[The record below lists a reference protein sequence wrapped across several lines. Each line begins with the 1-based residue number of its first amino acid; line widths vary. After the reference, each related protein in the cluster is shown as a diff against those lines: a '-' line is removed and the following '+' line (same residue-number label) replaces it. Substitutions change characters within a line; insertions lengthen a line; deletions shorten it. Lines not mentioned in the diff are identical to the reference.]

1 MTEPVA
7 EPLVEEPV
15 VDISLPR
22 RDGQAATL
30 VRLADGVITE
40 TLHAPSGPGW
50 DNDSSRWI
58 DWGDQAV
65 FDAWCEECGWTVVAE
80 TPKPDDG
87 GTRVAVSTLD
97 LIDGIPTRVWSLR
110 DKTSAELDAE
120 LAAQTAAQRDALVQQ
135 RIQALPDDI
144 PAIQAAQDA
153 IVDALAAS
161 MGVTL

>member
-30 VRLADGVITE
+30 VRLAGGVITE

-65 FDAWCEECGWTVVAE
+65 FDAWCEERNWTVVAE
-80 TPKPDDG
+80 TPEPDG
-87 GTRVAVSTLD
+87 GTRVAVSTIE
-97 LIDGIPTRVWSLR
+97 LIDGTPTRVWSLR
-110 DKTSAELDAE
+110 DKTQAELDAE
-120 LAAQTAAQRDALVQQ
+120 LSAQAAMEREIAIQNSLLGLTALVEAVDILILDALGG
-135 RIQALPDDI
+135 I
-144 PAIQAAQDA
+144 
-153 IVDALAAS
+153 
-161 MGVTL
+161 

>member
-1 MTEPVA
+1 MTEPVP
-7 EPLVEEPV
+7 EPIVEEPIEV
-15 VDISLPR
+15 VPPPR

-30 VRLADGVITE
+30 VKIAGGAITE

-58 DWGDQAV
+58 DWGDQSV
-65 FDAWCEECGWTVVAE
+65 FDAWCAECGWTVVAE
-80 TPKPDDG
+80 TPEPEAGD
-87 GTRVAVSTLD
+87 RVAVSTID

-110 DKTSAELDAE
+110 DKTPAELDVE
-120 LAAQTAAQRDALVQQ
+120 LAAQAAVQRAALVQQ

-144 PAIQAAQDA
+144 PAIQTTQDA

>member
-15 VDISLPR
+15 VDISPPR

-40 TLHAPSGPGW
+40 TLQAPTGPGW
-50 DNDSSRWI
+50 DNATSRWI

-80 TPKPDDG
+80 SVEPEAGNQIPI
-87 GTRVAVSTLD
+87 STIEV
-97 LIDGIPTRVWSLR
+97 IDGIPTRVWSLR
-110 DKTSAELDAE
+110 DKTPVELDAE
-120 LAAQTAAQRDALVQQ
+120 LSAQAAMEREIAIQNSLLGLTALVEAVDILILDALGG
-135 RIQALPDDI
+135 I
-144 PAIQAAQDA
+144 
-153 IVDALAAS
+153 
-161 MGVTL
+161 

>member
-1 MTEPVA
+1 MA
-7 EPLVEEPV
+7 NLVDASIAEPV
-15 VDISLPR
+15 VDAPPPR

-40 TLHAPSGPGW
+40 TQHAPSGPGW

-65 FDAWCEECGWTVVAE
+65 FDAWCAECGWTVVAE
-80 TPKPDDG
+80 TPEPDG
-87 GTRVAVSTLD
+87 GTRVAVSTIELLD
-97 LIDGIPTRVWSLR
+97 GVPTRVWSLL
-110 DKTSAELDAE
+110 DKTPAEHAAE
-120 LAAQTAAQRDALVQQ
+120 LAVQAAAQRDALVQQ

-144 PAIQAAQDA
+144 PAIQTTQDA

-161 MGVTL
+161 MGVAL

>member
-1 MTEPVA
+1 MTEPVVQ
-7 EPLVEEPV
+7 PLVEEPI

-40 TLHAPSGPGW
+40 TMHAPSVPGW

-58 DWGDQAV
+58 DWGDWGV
-65 FDAWCEECGWTVVAE
+65 FDAWCAGSGWTVVAE
-80 TPKPDDG
+80 TPEPDV
-87 GTRVAVSTLD
+87 GTRVAVSTIEL
-97 LIDGIPTRVWSLR
+97 LDGIPTMVWSLR
-110 DKTSAELDAE
+110 DKTPAELDAE
-120 LAAQTAAQRDALVQQ
+120 LATQAAAQREALVQQ

-161 MGVTL
+161 IGVTL

>member
-1 MTEPVA
+1 MTEPVFELVA
-7 EPLVEEPV
+7 EGPV
-15 VDISLPR
+15 ADASPPR

-30 VRLADGVITE
+30 VKLVDGAITE
-40 TLHAPSGPGW
+40 TLQAPTGPGW
-50 DNDSSRWI
+50 DNNTSRWI

-65 FDAWCEECGWTVVAE
+65 FDAWREEFNWTAVAE
-80 TPKPDDG
+80 SVEPEAGNQIPI
-87 GTRVAVSTLD
+87 STIEV
-97 LIDGIPTRVWSLR
+97 IDGIPTRVWSLR
-110 DKTSAELDAE
+110 DKTPTELDTE
-120 LAAQTAAQRDALVQQ
+120 LATQADAQRDALVQQ

>member
-1 MTEPVA
+1 MTEPVVQ
-7 EPLVEEPV
+7 PLVEEPV

-30 VRLADGVITE
+30 VRLADGAIAE
-40 TLHAPSGPGW
+40 TLQAPTGPGW

-65 FDAWCEECGWTVVAE
+65 FDAWCEEFNWTVVAE
-80 TPKPDDG
+80 TPEPDDG
-87 GTRVAVSTLD
+87 GTRVAVSTID

-110 DKTSAELDAE
+110 DKTPAELDAE
-120 LAAQTAAQRDALVQQ
+120 LATQAAAQREALVQQ

-153 IVDALAAS
+153 IVDALATS

>member
-1 MTEPVA
+1 MTDPVFD
-7 EPLVEEPV
+7 P
-15 VDISLPR
+15 PR

-30 VRLADGVITE
+30 VKVGDGVIAE
-40 TLHAPSGPGW
+40 TLQAPSGPGW

-65 FDAWCEECGWTVVAE
+65 FDAWCEESNWTVVVE
-80 TPKPDDG
+80 TPEPGAGD
-87 GTRVAVSTLD
+87 RVAVSTIEL
-97 LIDGIPTRVWSLR
+97 LEGTPTRVWSLR
-110 DKTSAELDAE
+110 DKTPAELDAE
-120 LAAQTAAQRDALVQQ
+120 LATQAAAQRNALVQQ

-161 MGVTL
+161 MGVAL

>member
-1 MTEPVA
+1 MTEPVFEVA
-7 EPLVEEPV
+7 EAPV
-15 VDISLPR
+15 ADAPPPR

-30 VRLADGVITE
+30 VKVGDGVITE
-40 TLHAPSGPGW
+40 TMHAPSGPGW

-65 FDAWCEECGWTVVAE
+65 FDTWCAECGWTVVAE
-80 TPKPDDG
+80 TPEPDV
-87 GTRVAVSTLD
+87 GTRVAISTID

-110 DKTSAELDAE
+110 DKTPAELDAE
-120 LAAQTAAQRDALVQQ
+120 TAAEAAAQRDTLVQQ

-144 PAIQAAQDA
+144 PAIQTTQDA